1 MNFSHAFFKVHT
13 VIFHRCNANI
23 STGCQRPTFFP
34 DFSSGSNFAKAGN
47 ILIGSLAELLIEPLG
62 VFGDSQNFLFF
73 CDSIVILSLRFL
85 LVLLCGGSNCFFCFF
100 SESLDLLLHRRHCV
114 SKGLITQNCVV
125 LCKKRMV
132 LLYLSAI
139 QPDDGIQ
146 VFHLPFAPLVE
157 CAVNDCVVVAG
168 INEEHLVL

>member
-73 CDSIVILSLRFL
+73 CDSKLPCGSASISNTFL
-85 LVLLCGGSNCFFCFF
+85 PV
-100 SESLDLLLHRRHCV
+100 
-114 SKGLITQNCVV
+114 
-125 LCKKRMV
+125 
-132 LLYLSAI
+132 
-139 QPDDGIQ
+139 
-146 VFHLPFAPLVE
+146 
-157 CAVNDCVVVAG
+157 CASPTPRLTVVVVFPTPPFWFVMA
-168 INEEHLVL
+168 ITLQFSMRFPPFSII